1 MSPLRRLLR
10 ITRPAYHVLASGL
23 GLMLGVIALD
33 AVAIPILLASL
44 LSLVMGADAL
54 NMDIPFTDL
63 DVRQVVAQ
71 AAAGADRVAF
81 LQLLCVLSALAT
93 IAKCAVQAAQTYMMN
108 KFAFL
113 ASLDLRQKLFGHLL
127 RLSPP
132 QLEADSTGGLI
143 SRVTWDVNVVEGSLG
158 QPVVEMVQAPL
169 TIAITLAL
177 MLKISPELT
186 LTVLCLSPV
195 VAVLISV
202 FGRKIRVLTTA
213 IQDRVG
219 ALNGHLTETL
229 SAARVIQSFARQP
242 YENERMRKLNFS
254 YYKNNLRSILVA
266 ETLSPGTEAIATTG
280 MLVGIAVAG
289 IQVFEGS
296 LAAGDFLL
304 FLGFAQKA
312 ASQFTRVARLNQVR
326 QRFNAAAERVA
337 DLMEVQPLIHD
348 AEGAREL
355 PPVQGEVQ
363 FERVSFSYDG
373 TQDVLKDVDLCV
385 SPGEVIALVGPSGAG
400 KTTFV
405 NLLSR
410 FHDPTTGRLLV
421 DGADLRDV
429 TLSSLRQQV
438 GVVPQE
444 TTLFSGT
451 LRENIRYGRLDAT
464 EEEIIEAARAANA
477 MEFIQRMPEGL
488 DTVIGERGARLSGGQ
503 RQRIAIARAI
513 LKSPQIL
520 VLDEATSALDTESER
535 LVQQAL
541 DRLVH
546 GKTTFVIAHRL
557 STVQQASRILVL
569 DAGRIVEAGT
579 HQELLANDGLYRR
592 LYDLQFRDTPSE
604 EVVQE

>member
-10 ITRPAYHVLASGL
+10 ITRPAYPVLASGL

-44 LSLVMGADAL
+44 LSLVMGADAP

-229 SAARVIQSFARQP
+229 SAARVIQSFAREP

>member
-44 LSLVMGADAL
+44 LSLVMGADAP

-71 AAAGADRVAF
+71 VTAGADRIAF

-93 IAKCAVQAAQTYMMN
+93 IVKCAVQAAQTYMMN

-158 QPVVEMVQAPL
+158 QPVVETVQAPL

-177 MLKISPELT
+177 MLKISPQLT

-229 SAARVIQSFARQP
+229 SAARVIQSFAREP
-242 YENERMRKLNFS
+242 YENERMRKLNLS

-337 DLMEVQPLIHD
+337 DLMDVQPLIHD

-355 PPVQGEVQ
+355 PPVKGEVEFQ
-363 FERVSFSYDG
+363 SVCFSYDG
-373 TQDVLKDVDLCV
+373 TQDVLKDVDLRV

-451 LRENIRYGRLDAT
+451 LRDNIRYGRLDAT

-592 LYDLQFRDTPSE
+592 LYDLQFREPPSE
-604 EVVQE
+604 EVVQD

>member
-44 LSLVMGADAL
+44 LSLVMGADAP

-71 AAAGADRVAF
+71 VTAGADRIAF

-93 IAKCAVQAAQTYMMN
+93 IVKCAVQAAQTYMMN

-158 QPVVEMVQAPL
+158 QPVVETVQAPL

-177 MLKISPELT
+177 MLKISPQLT

-229 SAARVIQSFARQP
+229 SAARVIQSFAREP
-242 YENERMRKLNFS
+242 YENERMRKLNLS

-337 DLMEVQPLIHD
+337 DLMDVQPLIHD

-355 PPVQGEVQ
+355 PPVKGEVEFQ
-363 FERVSFSYDG
+363 SVCFSYDG
-373 TQDVLKDVDLCV
+373 TQDVLKDVDLRV

-592 LYDLQFRDTPSE
+592 LYDLQFREPPSE
-604 EVVQE
+604 EVVQD

>member
-1 MSPLRRLLR
+1 LR

-44 LSLVMGADAL
+44 LSLVMGADAP

-71 AAAGADRVAF
+71 VTAGADRIAF

-93 IAKCAVQAAQTYMMN
+93 IVKCAVQAAQTYMMN

-158 QPVVEMVQAPL
+158 QPVVETVQAPL

-177 MLKISPELT
+177 MLKISPQLT

-229 SAARVIQSFARQP
+229 SAARVIQSFAREP
-242 YENERMRKLNFS
+242 YENERMRKLNLS

-337 DLMEVQPLIHD
+337 DLMDVQPLIHD

-355 PPVQGEVQ
+355 PPVKGEVEFQ
-363 FERVSFSYDG
+363 SVCFSYDG
-373 TQDVLKDVDLCV
+373 TQDVLKDVDLRV

-592 LYDLQFRDTPSE
+592 LYDLQFREPPSE
-604 EVVQE
+604 EVVQD